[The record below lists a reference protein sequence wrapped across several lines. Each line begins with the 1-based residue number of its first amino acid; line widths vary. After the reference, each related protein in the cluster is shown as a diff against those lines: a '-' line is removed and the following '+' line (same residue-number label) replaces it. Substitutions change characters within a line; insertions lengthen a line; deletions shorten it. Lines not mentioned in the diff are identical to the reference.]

1 MYSPLDAERVHFD
14 LKNKMKRDTP
24 IIVMYTLI
32 TKIWDKLGDKTGR
45 STLEIRLFI
54 TFQREESKKI
64 QTYSIYMHIT

>member
-32 TKIWDKLGDKTGR
+32 TKIWDKLGDKNWAID
-45 STLEIRLFI
+45 S
-54 TFQREESKKI
+54 
-64 QTYSIYMHIT
+64 